1 MPATANIFV
10 SYARADK
17 GTAAAIVQAL
27 QGAGLTVWWDADIP
41 LGPQW
46 QDVLQ
51 TKLNNCT
58 AFLVLIGQQGV
69 SGWIHAEVGV
79 ALSRHFS
86 RNATTPMPIV
96 PVLLGDTPDH
106 LVPPFLSL
114 FQFHRL

>member
-1 MPATANIFV
+1 MSASPSIFV

-17 GTAAAIVQAL
+17 GTTAAIVQAL

-51 TKLNNCT
+51 DKLKDCAT
-58 AFLVLIGQQGV
+58 FLVLIGQQGV
-69 SGWIHAEVGV
+69 SGWIEAEVGV

-86 RNATTPMPIV
+86 RSTKARLPIV
-96 PVLLGDTPDH
+96 PVLLDDTPDDR
-106 LVPPFLSL
+106 VPAP
-114 FQFHRL
+114 